1 MAHPTNPEAVP
12 KPVPE
17 AVIVAHGQPGDP
29 GPQQAAIE
37 ALAAQVGAFLPGWR
51 VYGATLAAEGALE
64 AVAHPGALI
73 YPFFMAEGWFTGR
86 ELPRRLAKAGADG
99 ARVLRPFGLDP
110 ALTALMQAKAEAGAP
125 TAPGDCTLVI
135 AAHGSQRSQT
145 SADSAR
151 AMAAQMRGF
160 RAVVTG
166 FVEQSPYLADAA
178 RLDGPVLCLPFF
190 ALTAD
195 HVTEDVPE
203 ALAQA
208 GFTGPLLPP
217 IGAAAEVPALIAQ
230 ALEVAHD

>member
-1 MAHPTNPEAVP
+1 MAHRT
-12 KPVPE
+12 E

-29 GPQQAAIE
+29 CPQQAAIE
-37 ALAAQVGAFLPGWR
+37 ALAAQVGARLPEWR

-86 ELPRRLAKAGADG
+86 ELPRRLAKAGAEG
-99 ARVLRPFGLDP
+99 AQVLRPFGLDP
-110 ALTALMQAKAEAGAP
+110 ALVALMQARAEAGAP
-125 TAPGDCTLVI
+125 ATPGDCTLVL

-166 FVEQSPYLADAA
+166 FVEQAPYLADAA
-178 RLDGPVLCLPFF
+178 QVDGPALCLPFF

-195 HVTEDVPE
+195 HVTQDIPE

-208 GFTGPLLPP
+208 GFSGPLLPP
-217 IGAAAEVPALIAQ
+217 IGAAPEVPALIAA
-230 ALEVAHD
+230 ALEAAHG